1 MDSWLN
7 ITSSFKGDTII
18 INRDMKSEAK
28 LLSATTLTT
37 HMSNS
42 RDLIDRNNFYPRVLI
57 ATSIC
62 VWYGLD
68 YSFSCSVIRV
78 WFTASMIGMSQE
90 KSRRGRTHRDDGTN
104 QKDKFSCFYCRK
116 TLCVLMKDCMTLLN
130 MTFLIML
137 QELLLT
143 SYKLCF
149 NEEACWRFF

>member
-62 VWYGLD
+62 V
-68 YSFSCSVIRV
+68 
-78 WFTASMIGMSQE
+78 
-90 KSRRGRTHRDDGTN
+90 
-104 QKDKFSCFYCRK
+104 
-116 TLCVLMKDCMTLLN
+116 
-130 MTFLIML
+130 
-137 QELLLT
+137 
-143 SYKLCF
+143 
-149 NEEACWRFF
+149 